1 MVPLKKVLMRLPL
14 IGRDAQRV
22 LREVD
27 AFLRYLRSKEDVE
40 VGLGLFAA
48 ASHVAVIGQPN
59 RYEVRVASA
68 SRDSRD
74 VMLVVDIYAVDL
86 PRHPEGHYGWFTKHL
101 SVKRGT
107 SRTIAIEYDW
117 LATPCVLID
126 DVPSP
131 PDAIWRGQ
139 GHRPQLYS
147 VTATLFDMQRTQLDS
162 LTIYQEL
169 TG

>member
-1 MVPLKKVLMRLPL
+1 MGPLKKVVMRLPL
-14 IGRDAQRV
+14 IGWDLRRI
-22 LREVD
+22 LREAD
-27 AFLRYLRSKEDVE
+27 AFVRYLRAKEDID
-40 VGLGLFAA
+40 VGLGLFTA
-48 ASHVAVIGQPN
+48 ASNIAVIGQPN

-86 PRHPEGHYGWFTKHL
+86 RGHPGGHYGLFTKHL
-101 SVKRGT
+101 SVKCGM
-107 SRTIAIEYDW
+107 SSTIAIEYDW
-117 LATPCVLID
+117 LATACLLID

-131 PDAIWRGQ
+131 PDAIWRGE
-139 GHRPQLYS
+139 GNRPQLCS
-147 VTATLFDMQRTQLDS
+147 VTATLFDIPQTQLDS